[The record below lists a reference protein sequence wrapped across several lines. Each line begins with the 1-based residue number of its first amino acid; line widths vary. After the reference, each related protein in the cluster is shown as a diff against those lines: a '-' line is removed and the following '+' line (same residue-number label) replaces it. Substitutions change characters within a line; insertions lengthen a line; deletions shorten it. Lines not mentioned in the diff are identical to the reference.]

1 LLNEKQRFLFDFIA
15 PLRYTASMKFHFK
28 IDNKETGK
36 QCAAISTG
44 LVLGALAQLLLE
56 PEKIRPLFLM
66 MTILGALGWYV
77 AAQIFFTREVT
88 NGKKNGE
95 SQNDAD

>member
-1 LLNEKQRFLFDFIA
+1 
-15 PLRYTASMKFHFK
+15 MKFHFK

-56 PEKIRPLFLM
+56 PQRIRLVAIIF
-66 MTILGALGWYV
+66 TILGAIIWY
-77 AAQIFFTREVT
+77 ASAQFFFTREAEPHKIT
-88 NGKKNGE
+88 GE
-95 SQNDAD
+95 TQK